1 MIVIRATQ
9 RLLKNSGIKPAAEA
23 PETTAALGDWFA
35 TSMVLPGRRPV
46 VLYVSS
52 GTLLAVLVPGRVI
65 HTTIPG
71 FRNRLPAL
79 LDQLGLPG
87 EWIDRVMGEA
97 AEHVIARTNSR
108 RMLGIM
114 NDIVASMPFYAEETL
129 DELELRLADTPYS
142 APERPG
148 YIFPRTA
155 LANLAGQP
163 HLARSFRP
171 PA

>member
-9 RLLKNSGIKPAAEA
+9 RLLKNSGIKPVEA

-35 TSMVLPGRRPV
+35 TSMVLPGHRPV
-46 VLYVSS
+46 VLYVSNA
-52 GTLLAVLVPGRVI
+52 TLLAVLVPGRAI
-65 HTTIPG
+65 HTTVPG

-79 LDQLGLPG
+79 LNRLGLSG
-87 EWIDRVMGEA
+87 EWIDHVIGGA

-114 NDIVASMPFYAEETL
+114 NDIVASMPYYAEETL

-142 APERPG
+142 APESPG
-148 YIFPRTA
+148 YIFPHTA

-163 HLARSFRP
+163 RVAKNFRP

>member
-23 PETTAALGDWFA
+23 PETTAALGDWFS

-52 GTLLAVLVPGRVI
+52 ATLLAVLVPGRAI
-65 HTTIPG
+65 HTTLPG

-79 LDQLGLPG
+79 LDRLGLPG
-87 EWIDRVMGEA
+87 EWIDHVIGEA

-114 NDIVASMPFYAEETL
+114 NDIVATVPYHPDESL

-142 APERPG
+142 APESPG

-155 LANLAGQP
+155 LANLAGQS
-163 HLARSFRP
+163 HVAKSFRP